1 MTTTMEPSS
10 RNSNWQTTSSLEQR
24 QQPVDHTDAMYRRNI
39 PFSRSVSHAA
49 AHSGSSLPS
58 MATYSNK
65 SASIPISNSIR
76 RTSSE
81 TQLSQDEA
89 EADYKDFLF
98 YSRVVHGI
106 SSKQRYL
113 QNGYLKYETQMCLNS
128 IVNTRHADIQKQQ
141 DFDWED
147 QLTELG
153 FIDGQYHQDPA
164 AVAPAHESSDD
175 GIFALDL

>member
-1 MTTTMEPSS
+1 ME
-10 RNSNWQTTSSLEQR
+10 RQTTER
-24 QQPVDHTDAMYRRNI
+24 HQQQADAMMYHRKNVLERSA
-39 PFSRSVSHAA
+39 SRPST
-49 AHSGSSLPS
+49 HSGSSLPS
-58 MATYSNK
+58 TPSYMNMNTSIR

-106 SSKQRYL
+106 SNKQRYL

-128 IVNTRHADIQKQQ
+128 IVNTRHADIHNHHQKQQ
-141 DFDWED
+141 QELDLED
-147 QLTELG
+147 QLADLG
-153 FIDGQYHQDPA
+153 FTDGHYHDPA
-164 AVAPAHESSDD
+164 TTAHHQSSDD